1 MAGFKIGEKLAG
13 TKQNKIQLY
22 RVATRKDIPT
32 GKAVKVSKR
41 GAAHASHTRLEFYSE
56 TLERQEVVTD
66 RLGYWGNKKKKK
78 KLSPT
83 KFKNLSKSHESFSEG
98 DENDGD

>member
-1 MAGFKIGEKLAG
+1 MAGIKL
-13 TKQNKIQLY
+13 NKIQLY

-32 GKAVKVSKR
+32 GKAVKVLKR
-41 GAAHASHTRLEFYSE
+41 GAAHAAHTRLEFYSE

-66 RLGYWGNKKKKK
+66 LATGAIQKKK

-83 KFKNLSKSHESFSEG
+83 KFKNLPKSHESFSEG

>member
-1 MAGFKIGEKLAG
+1 MAG

-32 GKAVKVSKR
+32 AKAVKVLKR

-66 RLGYWGNKKKKK
+66 LATGAIKKKKK